1 MLTLLIKA
9 ETTGHIRGSKRTCQT
24 GPLGFT
30 LIELLVV
37 IAIIAI
43 LAAMLLPALSSA
55 KEKAR
60 AIHCLSNLKQIGIA
74 VTSYSDDCKDTL
86 IPAEYNVRKGAAVED
101 GWPTILH
108 NQKYLAA
115 ATTKGYYEVPK
126 LGSVFRCPSG
136 LPAVYSVEPTSRS
149 DPEGAKARP
158 FVSTSTG
165 TKYFIDCWYGIN
177 GTTGSPGIWPFA
189 RVPLDNRQTV
199 MNRFSTMARV
209 PFMPMVCDGFWILN
223 GKDTRVNGR
232 HARRNRTNLLFF
244 DDSAGTFDTYR
255 LPSVKSTK
263 PAQIH
268 WRYDIVKQ

>member
-1 MLTLLIKA
+1 MRCFRPCMHDMK
-9 ETTGHIRGSKRTCQT
+9 TGTVVAARSSCHPSGITVGRSCGRR
-24 GPLGFT
+24 GFT

-43 LAAMLLPALSSA
+43 LAAMLLPALSMA
-55 KEKAR
+55 KEKAKT
-60 AIHCLSNLKQIGIA
+60 IHCLSNLKQIGIA
-74 VTSYSDDCKDTL
+74 MTTYSDDCKDTL
-86 IPAEYNVRKGAAVED
+86 IPAEYNVRKGAAFED

-115 ATTKGYYEVPK
+115 ATTKGYYEVPA

-177 GTTGSPGIWPFA
+177 GTTGTPEIWPFA

-199 MNRFSTMARV
+199 MNR
-209 PFMPMVCDGFWILN
+209 
-223 GKDTRVNGR
+223 
-232 HARRNRTNLLFF
+232 
-244 DDSAGTFDTYR
+244 
-255 LPSVKSTK
+255 
-263 PAQIH
+263 
-268 WRYDIVKQ
+268 